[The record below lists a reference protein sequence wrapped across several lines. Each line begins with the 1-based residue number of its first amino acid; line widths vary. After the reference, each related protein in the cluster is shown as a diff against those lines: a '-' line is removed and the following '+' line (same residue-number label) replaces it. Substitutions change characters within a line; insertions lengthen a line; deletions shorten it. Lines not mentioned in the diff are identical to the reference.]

1 MNFLAGGSRYF
12 APADSDLGEW
22 TQDPHPFVDGGP
34 FGDAGSQSFVP
45 LPKLVDG
52 TTLPPGG
59 PNYMIASGGGLRLG
73 VYDNTTETFTSSV
86 DPDGKK
92 LSSGLDHG
100 KFGALNCKVLSARFP
115 DLRFPDVLS
124 QT

>member
-1 MNFLAGGSRYF
+1 MGC
-12 APADSDLGEW
+12 
-22 TQDPHPFVDGGP
+22 T
-34 FGDAGSQSFVP
+34 
-45 LPKLVDG
+45 
-52 TTLPPGG
+52 
-59 PNYMIASGGGLRLG
+59 GGGLRLG

-92 LSSGLDHG
+92 LSSGLDRG

>member
-1 MNFLAGGSRYF
+1 M
-12 APADSDLGEW
+12 
-22 TQDPHPFVDGGP
+22 FVE
-34 FGDAGSQSFVP
+34 Q
-45 LPKLVDG
+45 
-52 TTLPPGG
+52 
-59 PNYMIASGGGLRLG
+59 NYMIASGGGLRLG

-100 KFGALNCKVLSARFP
+100 KFGALDCKIP
-115 DLRFPDVLS
+115 DLRLRVRLDPTC